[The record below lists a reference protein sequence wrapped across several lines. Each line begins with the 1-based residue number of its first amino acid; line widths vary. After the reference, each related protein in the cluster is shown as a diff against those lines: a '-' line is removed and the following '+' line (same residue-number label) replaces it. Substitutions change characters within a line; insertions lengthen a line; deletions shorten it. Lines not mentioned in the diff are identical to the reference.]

1 MVIKERNKRIAVF
14 ASYSEDNRIADY
26 VIYYLK
32 ALRKVVDGIIFV
44 SDNEMEKGET
54 DKLSGIVSKA
64 ICHRHGMYD
73 FGSYRI
79 GYFWALE
86 HGLPMIHAMDLSFL
100 LRQCLMAWIR
110 SLVTFGDC
118 WIRMKQHIICCRSSS
133 FSGRMFSLL
142 RCSITLYPVL

>member
-86 HGLPMIHAMDLSFL
+86 HGLLDDATELIFANDS
-100 LRQCLMAWIR
+100 C
-110 SLVTFGDC
+110 
-118 WIRMKQHIICCRSSS
+118 
-133 FSGRMFSLL
+133 
-142 RCSITLYPVL
+142 

>member
-86 HGLPMIHAMDLSFL
+86 HGLLDDATETDFC
-100 LRQCLMAWIR
+100 Q
-110 SLVTFGDC
+110 
-118 WIRMKQHIICCRSSS
+118 
-133 FSGRMFSLL
+133 
-142 RCSITLYPVL
+142 

>member
-1 MVIKERNKRIAVF
+1 MVIKERNKKIAVF

-79 GYFWALE
+79 GYFWAQLQ
-86 HGLPMIHAMDLSFL
+86 ISVA
-100 LRQCLMAWIR
+100 
-110 SLVTFGDC
+110 
-118 WIRMKQHIICCRSSS
+118 
-133 FSGRMFSLL
+133 
-142 RCSITLYPVL
+142 